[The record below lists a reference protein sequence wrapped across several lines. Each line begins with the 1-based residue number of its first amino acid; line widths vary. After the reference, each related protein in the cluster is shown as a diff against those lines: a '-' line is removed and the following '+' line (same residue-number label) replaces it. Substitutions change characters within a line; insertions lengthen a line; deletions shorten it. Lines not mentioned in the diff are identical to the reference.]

1 MEIFKTASVF
11 FETPALIYLLMGY
24 SVGFFF
30 GAVPGL
36 TATLAISLL
45 LPLTF
50 GMAPINALVTCVGI
64 FVGGIYGGSVTG
76 TLINIPGAPAAA
88 ITTLEAYQLTQRGEA
103 PRAMCHGAL
112 ASMIGGI
119 VGALLTLFLLGPI
132 SELSLYFKTPD
143 KFSLVLMAV
152 VVAMLLNGDSILKGI
167 IATGLGLMLGSIG
180 LDYFSSAP
188 RLTFGIASFT
198 QGVQLLTV
206 VVGTFAV
213 SEILTQLNVKDLR
226 GVKDASG
233 IHSARARDFLP
244 TTADMRKIGVG
255 NYLRS
260 TLVGFVTGILPGAGA
275 SMASLMAY
283 GLAKTCSKRRE
294 EFGKGSIEGIA
305 ASEAANNAM
314 CPGAIIPMMLFGIPG
329 DSVTAIILGV
339 FTIHGLIPG
348 PLLLV
353 ERMDLLGPMLLSMLV
368 TPILIFVTA
377 ILFGRHYLKVLR
389 IRKEFLY
396 PFIAMAAIVGLYAAT
411 YSPFQLVVTLF
422 IGFAVYLL
430 KNQGYPSV
438 PFLLGFILGPLMET
452 FFRSSLSIGSG
463 SLKVF
468 LTSPFSL
475 AFLAISCLFI
485 CVMGFYLPRKMREV
499 RE

>member
-198 QGVQLLTV
+198 
-206 VVGTFAV
+206 
-213 SEILTQLNVKDLR
+213 
-226 GVKDASG
+226 
-233 IHSARARDFLP
+233 
-244 TTADMRKIGVG
+244 
-255 NYLRS
+255 
-260 TLVGFVTGILPGAGA
+260 
-275 SMASLMAY
+275 
-283 GLAKTCSKRRE
+283 
-294 EFGKGSIEGIA
+294 
-305 ASEAANNAM
+305 
-314 CPGAIIPMMLFGIPG
+314 
-329 DSVTAIILGV
+329 
-339 FTIHGLIPG
+339 
-348 PLLLV
+348 
-353 ERMDLLGPMLLSMLV
+353 
-368 TPILIFVTA
+368 
-377 ILFGRHYLKVLR
+377 
-389 IRKEFLY
+389 
-396 PFIAMAAIVGLYAAT
+396 
-411 YSPFQLVVTLF
+411 
-422 IGFAVYLL
+422 
-430 KNQGYPSV
+430 
-438 PFLLGFILGPLMET
+438 
-452 FFRSSLSIGSG
+452 
-463 SLKVF
+463 
-468 LTSPFSL
+468 
-475 AFLAISCLFI
+475 
-485 CVMGFYLPRKMREV
+485 
-499 RE
+499 

>member
-1 MEIFKTASVF
+1 M
-11 FETPALIYLLMGY
+11 
-24 SVGFFF
+24 
-30 GAVPGL
+30 
-36 TATLAISLL
+36 
-45 LPLTF
+45 
-50 GMAPINALVTCVGI
+50 
-64 FVGGIYGGSVTG
+64 
-76 TLINIPGAPAAA
+76 
-88 ITTLEAYQLTQRGEA
+88 
-103 PRAMCHGAL
+103 
-112 ASMIGGI
+112 
-119 VGALLTLFLLGPI
+119 
-132 SELSLYFKTPD
+132 
-143 KFSLVLMAV
+143 
-152 VVAMLLNGDSILKGI
+152 
-167 IATGLGLMLGSIG
+167 
-180 LDYFSSAP
+180 
-188 RLTFGIASFT
+188 
-198 QGVQLLTV
+198 
-206 VVGTFAV
+206 VGTFAV

-353 ERMDLLGPMLLSMLV
+353 EQMDLLGPMLLSMLV